1 MTNRWFFFWIALA
14 CGLCL
19 IPSVWLTDLEG
30 ALVPATK
37 GSSKA
42 ALLWRGAR
50 EPLAHGLLM
59 FGVGYSLMRLLSARL
74 SNAAVEGDSVEC
86 SADQVPISNIVDIS
100 PSQVSEEKR
109 SCLLMLFRG
118 NLFITVSCVIVLS
131 ILIEGAQALLP
142 ASFSRGYACGDLWA
156 SLIGGFLGSLIA
168 MGRSLAARAMR
179 HINKSEKS
187 KY

>member
-1 MTNRWFFFWIALA
+1 MINRWLFFWIVLA

-19 IPSVWLTDLEG
+19 VPSVWLTDLEG

-59 FGVGYSLMRLLSARL
+59 LGVGYSLMRLLSARL
-74 SNAAVEGDSVEC
+74 AIAPVEGDSEE
-86 SADQVPISNIVDIS
+86 SSTDQVPISGLGNIS

-109 SCLLMLFRG
+109 SCLLILFRG
-118 NLFITVSCVIVLS
+118 NLFITVSCVMVLA
-131 ILIEGAQALLP
+131 ILIEGAQAVLP
-142 ASFSRGYACGDLWA
+142 ASFSRGYACGDLLA
-156 SLIGGFLGSLIA
+156 SMVGGLCGALIA
-168 MGRSLAARAMR
+168 MSRSLSYRPR
-179 HINKSEKS
+179 IRINLIGE
-187 KY
+187 

>member
-1 MTNRWFFFWIALA
+1 MTKHWLFFWIVLA

-19 IPSVWLTDLEG
+19 VPSVWLTDLEG

-59 FGVGYSLMRLLSARL
+59 LGVGYSLMRLLSARL
-74 SNAAVEGDSVEC
+74 SIAAVEGDSAEC
-86 SADQVPISNIVDIS
+86 SADQVPISNIVKIS
-100 PSQVSEEKR
+100 PSLVSEEKR

-118 NLFITVSCVIVLS
+118 TLFITVSCVMLLA

-142 ASFSRGYACGDLWA
+142 ASFSRGYAWGDLWA
-156 SLIGGFLGSLIA
+156 SLVGGLLGSLIA
-168 MGRSLAARAMR
+168 MGGSLAARAMR
-179 HINKSEKS
+179 HINKSEES